1 MPREVQESRRNEA
14 EIEEAGFGVGVSQS
28 TRASG
33 VVENEGKLM
42 EKILGD
48 EVKHVLDLFVDGEG
62 ALVEYVERY

>member
-1 MPREVQESRRNEA
+1 
-14 EIEEAGFGVGVSQS
+14 
-28 TRASG
+28 
-33 VVENEGKLM
+33 LM